1 MKFDELFDRYLHA
14 VNDWVQAH
22 KFARYLPQFLMG
34 LVIAGTVTFLFPSG
48 ESFEFATLKQGDV
61 YTGKEIIAPF
71 TFPINKSEEEIER
84 DREAAAEKIPPVFV
98 RYDSIE
104 QAALQ
109 RFGRLYQKVDSIRTA
124 KAPDSLKLR
133 QVADILNEHSILI
146 EDSLLPFFLRKKWS
160 SPEDQA
166 QLTPE
171 FSEVWEKYETVLIDI
186 YAKGILNLPT
196 ERIPDHV
203 DEIAV
208 LSEQGENIQELET
221 FLNQSDYKN
230 EVLEK
235 LRQAFPQQN
244 SLVKIGYSILTTLLR
259 PNLIYDEEETNSRKA
274 EAVANV
280 PLAKGLVLEDER
292 IINSHEVVTKDILE
306 KLRSLAAARA
316 ERNASRG
323 GVRQIY
329 PVLGRFM
336 LLGIALS
343 FMGLFLV
350 HSRGEIFNNLRK
362 MLMIFVIFVIILG
375 IAITINK
382 IGFSTNLK
390 YLIPIPIAS
399 MLLTIFFDTRTA
411 FVGTVTLSIIVGAL
425 WGNEFGITIINL
437 FVGSVSTF
445 SVREIQA
452 RNWILK
458 GILTISGMYFISI
471 AAVALLKGTDPSELW
486 GMCLFGLLNG
496 VFSPIMTYALMVFF
510 EWSFKFTTNS
520 TLLELSD
527 LNKPLLRQLAM
538 RAPGTY
544 HHSIMVGNLS
554 EAAAENIGANALLT
568 RVASYYHDIGKME
581 KPEYFVENQ
590 KGGKNPH
597 EKLAPTM
604 SCLILINHV
613 KKGLELA
620 EEYNLPREIRD
631 IIPQHHGTNLIQFF
645 YAKALENSDGQE
657 VNESDFRYPGP
668 KPQTKE
674 AGIVML
680 ADAVE
685 AGSRTLKEPSVS
697 RIRNM
702 IDDFVDERME
712 GDELD
717 ECPLTMRDITRIK
730 ESFVNN
736 LTGMFHGRIEYPDS
750 KKLTPKSSSKAAQ
763 KK

>member
-1 MKFDELFDRYLHA
+1 
-14 VNDWVQAH
+14 
-22 KFARYLPQFLMG
+22 MG
-34 LVIAGTVTFLFPSG
+34 VVIVGTVTWMFPSG
-48 ESFEFATLKQGDV
+48 QSFEFASLEEGDV

-71 TFPINKSEEEIER
+71 TFSINKSEEEIAQ
-84 DREAAAEKIPPVFV
+84 DRKAAAERIPPVFV
-98 RYDSIE
+98 RHDSTE
-104 QAALQ
+104 LQALEK
-109 RFGRLYQKVDSIRTA
+109 FDRLYHKIDSIRTA
-124 KAPDSLKLR
+124 QASDSVKIKGISEILKNYAI
-133 QVADILNEHSILI
+133 QTELI
-146 EDSLLPFFLRKKWS
+146 ERSLLAFFIKAKGQGR
-160 SPEDQA
+160 A
-166 QLTPE
+166 QSRYE
-171 FSEVWEKYETVLIDI
+171 FEEVWQLYETILIDI
-186 YAKGILNLPT
+186 YAKGILNLS
-196 ERIPDHV
+196 PDALPGHV
-203 DEIAV
+203 DEISVLSQQGETVEDLENFLSMVDYKAAV
-208 LSEQGENIQELET
+208 LSRLRESFPEQN
-221 FLNQSDYKN
+221 
-230 EVLEK
+230 
-235 LRQAFPQQN
+235 A
-244 SLVKIGYSILTTLLR
+244 LVKIGYPILTAFIR
-259 PNLIYDEEETNSRKA
+259 ANLIYDRAETERRKEEA
-274 EAVANV
+274 IANV

-292 IINSHEVVTKDILE
+292 IVNSHEVITKDILD

-316 ERNASRG
+316 ERDSARG
-323 GVRQIY
+323 GIRQIY
-329 PVLGRFM
+329 PYFGRFM
-336 LLGIALS
+336 LLCVSLS
-343 FMGLFLV
+343 FLVLFLINA
-350 HSRGEIFNNLRK
+350 RPEIFNSLRK
-362 MLMIFVIFVIILG
+362 MLMIFVIFVIILA
-375 IAITINK
+375 IAIAINK
-382 IGFSTNLK
+382 VGFASNLK
-390 YLIPIPIAS
+390 YLIPIPIAA

-411 FVGTVTLSIIVGAL
+411 FAGTVTLSIIVGAL
-425 WGNEFGITIINL
+425 WGNEFGITVISL
-437 FVGSVSTF
+437 FVGSVSTL

-458 GILTISGMYFISI
+458 GIITIASMYFVSI
-471 AAVALLKGTDPSELW
+471 AAIALLKGMDPSELW
-486 GMCLFGLLNG
+486 DMWLFGLLNG

-510 EWSFKFTTNS
+510 EWSFEFTTNS

-527 LNKPLLRQLAM
+527 LNKPLLRQLAI

-554 EAAAENIGANALLT
+554 ESAAEAIGGNALLA

-597 EKLAPTM
+597 EKLTPSM

-613 KKGLELA
+613 KKGLEVA

-631 IIPQHHGTNLIQFF
+631 FIPQHHGTNLIQFF

-657 VNESDFRYPGP
+657 VNEADFRYPGP

-674 AGIVML
+674 TGIVML

-702 IDDFVDERME
+702 IEDFVDERMQ

-750 KKLTPKSSSKAAQ
+750 KKLATKPPSKAVQ